1 MDRRD
6 WIPVAPTWERDPEDR
21 DIWRR
26 VVTMPSLALN
36 RAEQDFLGDIAGR
49 QVCVLSVGDG
59 MAPLALAALG
69 ARVTVIDSTAT
80 TLDVLVVR
88 TQVVGVE
95 LEYAQVELSD
105 LSSIPA
111 ERFQVAYAAQA
122 AGLMPDLLGFYSH
135 VFRILSPGGRF
146 VINEYHPFRRIWKP
160 EPGPARL
167 AHSYFER
174 RRERTEPE
182 NSDPEPATRGIAFS
196 RYQFHWTVSDHCSAL
211 TGSGFRIAG
220 LEEVGDTRQAW
231 ELPNLGGLP
240 EQLVVAAD
248 KPDSS
253 PPAAGR

>member
-6 WIPVAPTWERDPEDR
+6 WIPVAPTWERDPEDK

-36 RAEQDFLGDIAGR
+36 RAEQEYLGNIAGK

-69 ARVTVIDSTAT
+69 AKVTVIDSTAT

-88 TQVVGVE
+88 TQVVGIE
-95 LEYAQVELSD
+95 LEYAQVELTD
-105 LSSIPA
+105 LSPIPA
-111 ERFQVAYAAQA
+111 ERFQVAYAAHA
-122 AGLMPDLLGFYSH
+122 AGLMQDLTRFYSH
-135 VFRILSPGGRF
+135 VFRILAPGGRF
-146 VINEYHPFRRIWKP
+146 IVNEYHPFRRIWKA
-160 EPGPARL
+160 EPGAARL

-174 RRERTEPE
+174 RRERCEPE
-182 NSDPEPATRGIAFS
+182 NTDPEPAAAGIAFS
-196 RYQFHWTVSDHCSAL
+196 RYQFHWTVSDHFTAL
-211 TGSGFRIAG
+211 TDSGFHVVA
-220 LEEVGDTRQAW
+220 LEEIGDTRQAW

-248 KPDSS
+248 KP
-253 PPAAGR
+253 A